1 MIIYCSQDSGSIKN
15 FKKINNLLNKKFP
28 IIKNVKQFN
37 FYKKKA
43 KIIITGTAAGNSLD
57 KNASL
62 YAKKNRIS
70 RYILFDSPTWVPERI
85 ARFEVEQTKDFVLV
99 EDKLTYDL
107 CIKEKMNKKNIFN
120 LGKLFKFNNQTF
132 SNILFISEPLKSAI
146 KLYNKKNKKNEY
158 YYLSKITKFIPK
170 NLKIHIKLHPSEK
183 KNKYKNYKQFC
194 SKFLR
199 NIEINKYKFS
209 FGMLSKYN
217 LFLANCGLKSFIFL
231 NSINKSYI
239 YKAKK
244 INLIYQDYQLKKN
257 LVKISK
263 FVDIKKS
270 QKNFL
275 VSRLKIFLNI
285 K

>member
-1 MIIYCSQDSGSIKN
+1 
-15 FKKINNLLNKKFP
+15 
-28 IIKNVKQFN
+28 
-37 FYKKKA
+37 
-43 KIIITGTAAGNSLD
+43 
-57 KNASL
+57 
-62 YAKKNRIS
+62 
-70 RYILFDSPTWVPERI
+70 
-85 ARFEVEQTKDFVLV
+85 
-99 EDKLTYDL
+99 
-107 CIKEKMNKKNIFN
+107 
-120 LGKLFKFNNQTF
+120 
-132 SNILFISEPLKSAI
+132 
-146 KLYNKKNKKNEY
+146 
-158 YYLSKITKFIPK
+158 
-170 NLKIHIKLHPSEK
+170 
-183 KNKYKNYKQFC
+183 
-194 SKFLR
+194 
-199 NIEINKYKFS
+199 
-209 FGMLSKYN
+209 MLSKYN